1 MLEKLKLPKKIKQI
15 TVFGN
20 LPQQSKK
27 FLLKKYRRKI
37 ENIPLPYGS
46 IDKIIKNLNYKINKD
61 EIILTTLPTPK
72 QEQLAEYLT
81 KKNKHY
87 KIICIGGS
95 INIVSG
101 LEKKFLSSYIILNLF
116 GDLDMKLLEG

>member
-1 MLEKLKLPKKIKQI
+1 MVTYHNNQKIFIKNIEEKLKIFHCLMA
-15 TVFGN
+15 V
-20 LPQQSKK
+20 
-27 FLLKKYRRKI
+27 
-37 ENIPLPYGS
+37 S
-46 IDKIIKNLNYKINKD
+46 IIIIKNLNYKINKD

>member
-1 MLEKLKLPKKIKQI
+1 M
-15 TVFGN
+15 
-20 LPQQSKK
+20 
-27 FLLKKYRRKI
+27 
-37 ENIPLPYGS
+37 
-46 IDKIIKNLNYKINKD
+46 
-61 EIILTTLPTPK
+61 PTPK

-101 LEKKFLSSYIILNLF
+101 LEKFLSSYTHLNLF